1 MAMDKYDMN
10 DPTDVDIM
18 RAEFDGYTADDW
30 DDMIAA
36 AESYS
41 MKRKELGMLRT
52 ALRKAQMGK
61 YLSVKQIYFI
71 LQVVERLEEL
81 QDEEEYEEEEE

>member
-30 DDMIAA
+30 EEMM
-36 AESYS
+36 AEAERYS

>member
-1 MAMDKYDMN
+1 
-10 DPTDVDIM
+10 M
-18 RAEFDGYTADDW
+18 RAEFDRYTADDL
-30 DDMIAA
+30 DDMLAA
-36 AESYS
+36 AESHS

-81 QDEEEYEEEEE
+81 EDDEEYEEEED

>member
-1 MAMDKYDMN
+1 MQKYDIN

-18 RAEFDGYTADDW
+18 RSEFDSHTADDW
-30 DDMIAA
+30 DEMIEI

-41 MKRKELGMLRT
+41 MKRKEISMLRT
-52 ALRKAQMGK
+52 AVRKAQMGK

-71 LQVVERLEEL
+71 LQVVERLDEL
-81 QDEEEYEEEEE
+81 QDEEEYEDEEE

>member
-18 RAEFDGYTADDW
+18 RAEFDGYTAD
-30 DDMIAA
+30 
-36 AESYS
+36 
-41 MKRKELGMLRT
+41 T

-81 QDEEEYEEEEE
+81 QDEEEYEEEE